1 MQLGRTLDK
10 TDLNDRYSIL
20 FERFIDHKYF

>member
-1 MQLGRTLDK
+1 MQLGQTLDK
-10 TDLNDRYSIL
+10 AYLNDRYSIL